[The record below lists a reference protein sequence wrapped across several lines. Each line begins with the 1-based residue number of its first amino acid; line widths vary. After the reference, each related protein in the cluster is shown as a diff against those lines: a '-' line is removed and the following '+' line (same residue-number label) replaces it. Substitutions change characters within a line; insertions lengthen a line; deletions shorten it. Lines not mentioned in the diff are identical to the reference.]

1 MYKTDLSLITNEVCC
16 NNTEEIAIIFSS
28 EDNYSPYLGVT
39 IQSIIEHCDKNKY
52 YSIYILDGDISY
64 PKKQRIKSL
73 ETKNVK
79 IYFVNITPYLAKY
92 NEDLFY
98 IWGHF
103 SISTYFRFFIPFVF
117 KTFKKVIYCDCDAV
131 FLEDPARLYNI
142 DLGDNLLGAVR
153 DIEVIRQI
161 DTNDEKE
168 LKYYREI
175 LKLKETCN
183 YFNAGLLIMDIP
195 KLLEMDFTNLCIKKL
210 RDIKKP
216 KYVDQ
221 CIINSVCKDRVKFID
236 YKWNVMNHIAIF
248 HKLETLKLPGNLKN
262 EYMKSLNEPYFL
274 HFTGFLKPW
283 HDPSTINADSF
294 WKYAKMT
301 PFYEEIIY
309 KNTKFVLMPAKHQ
322 IIYKN
327 FLQRIFSIQNLK
339 TEKKI
344 FKVIT
349 IFGIRIKFQKR
360 NKK

>member
-1 MYKTDLSLITNEVCC
+1 MQEQMLLMSDSYIPY
-16 NNTEEIAIIFSS
+16 NNKAISIVFSS
-28 EDNYSPYLGVT
+28 DENYFPYLGVC
-39 IQSIIEHCDKNKY
+39 IKSLIEHCNENNEY
-52 YSIYILDGDISY
+52 GIYILDSGISQN
-64 PKKQRIKSL
+64 KKQRIKSL
-73 ETKNVK
+73 ETHNVK
-79 IYFVNITPYLAKY
+79 IFFVNVLPYLNKY
-92 NEDLFY
+92 DNDLFY
-98 IWGHF
+98 IYGHF
-103 SISTYFRFFIPFVF
+103 SLSIYFRFFIPDIFSNF
-117 KTFKKVIYCDCDAV
+117 KTIIYCDCDAI
-131 FLEDPARLYNI
+131 FLKDPALLNNI
-142 DLGDNLLGAVR
+142 ELGNNLLGVVQDTEIVR
-153 DIEVIRQI
+153 QLCY
-161 DTNDEKE
+161 KE
-168 LKYYREI
+168 NNFEEYSQKVLRLKNPY
-175 LKLKETCN
+175 N
-183 YFNAGLLIMDIP
+183 YFNSGLLLMNIP
-195 KLLEMDFTNLCIKKL
+195 ELIKFDFVNKCINCLK
-210 RDIKKP
+210 RIKKP
-216 KYVDQ
+216 KYPDQ